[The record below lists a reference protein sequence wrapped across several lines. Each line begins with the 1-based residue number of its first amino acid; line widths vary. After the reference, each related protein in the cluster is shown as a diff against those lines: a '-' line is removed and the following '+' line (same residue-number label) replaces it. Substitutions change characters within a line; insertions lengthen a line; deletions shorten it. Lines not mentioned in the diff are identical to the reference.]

1 MTDATSHS
9 IVLRVTRTLS
19 VQQSIL
25 ETLAYSDV
33 FDHPLTFDEL
43 HRYLTKPTPRAD
55 LAACLSDMS
64 LVHTESGFY
73 FLAHRHEIVKIRMER
88 EQKSQPAF
96 QRALQYGRILGSLPF
111 VRMAA
116 LTGSLAMLN
125 LSQHIDMD
133 YMLITQPGRLWL
145 ARAVAVTFGRFMR
158 LFGDRIC
165 VNLLV
170 SESAMEWQNQDLY
183 SAREMCQMIPITGRD
198 VYAQFR
204 AVNAWTDSFLP
215 QATSTPELTPHD
227 TVPSFLQKWMEA
239 MLRGGLGDCLE
250 TWAMDFQLKKIRRTY
265 GTSGEANFSP
275 TLCQGNFH
283 DHRSE
288 TDAHFLERLSALY
301 ESENI
306 SA

>member
-1 MTDATSHS
+1 
-9 IVLRVTRTLS
+9 
-19 VQQSIL
+19 
-25 ETLAYSDV
+25 
-33 FDHPLTFDEL
+33 
-43 HRYLTKPTPRAD
+43 
-55 LAACLSDMS
+55 
-64 LVHTESGFY
+64 
-73 FLAHRHEIVKIRMER
+73 
-88 EQKSQPAF
+88 
-96 QRALQYGRILGSLPF
+96 
-111 VRMAA
+111 
-116 LTGSLAMLN
+116 
-125 LSQHIDMD
+125 
-133 YMLITQPGRLWL
+133 
-145 ARAVAVTFGRFMR
+145 MR

-170 SESAMEWQNQDLY
+170 SEFAMEWQNQDLY
-183 SAREMCQMIPITGRD
+183 SAREICQMIPITGRD

-204 AVNAWTDSFLP
+204 AANAWTDSFLP

-239 MLRGGLGDCLE
+239 LLRGGLGDRLE
-250 TWAMDFQLKKIRRTY
+250 AWAMDFQLKKIRRTY

-275 TLCQGNFH
+275 ALCQGNFH